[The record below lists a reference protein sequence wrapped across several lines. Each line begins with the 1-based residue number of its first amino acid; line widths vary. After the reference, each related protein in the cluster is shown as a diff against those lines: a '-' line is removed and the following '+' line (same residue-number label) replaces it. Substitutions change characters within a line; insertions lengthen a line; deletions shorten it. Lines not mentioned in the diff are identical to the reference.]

1 MKRRKRHKRLFNQ
14 KSEIMIEIQN
24 LKVKEICESP
34 MNPRKRFE
42 KADIEELAKNIA
54 EQGLLQPIT
63 VRPPRDG
70 METFEKID
78 KDGKAHGFK
87 YEVVC
92 GARRF
97 RAINHLGWKEVPAI
111 VREMTDAE
119 AFDAMI
125 TENLQRKD
133 VDPIDEAVAFSEL
146 MRKGQSVKEL
156 AARFGKSERYIQ
168 DRTKLCGL
176 IKELQKELTK
186 GHIPLVG
193 AIYLAKCDEDTQRSF
208 YDDEIDGCFDDD
220 DTDCYP
226 YSDIK
231 EFVTRS
237 FHLLANTEWMK
248 EGEEESWN
256 DEKDVPKCKGCEFNT
271 ASHGCL
277 FYEMKGDAECTKESC
292 FEKKELVFRKWK
304 LMQMYDKMLKNGEEY
319 TPDKIIVIESEYP
332 SCKRDDE
339 KEKFDEAVEF
349 LKQSLPDVQIMSYR
363 DFNGQCYYKEDDERL
378 QKMLAEG
385 KVFKTVRLYEDWHRF
400 TIEYLYKGGVNRDT
414 EEKTDEELLKIDL
427 DKATSKNTEKLDGEF
442 MKICNELTNDDFD
455 GHPELLN
462 QIIKLMVFDYCPY
475 IFKNKAGISDE
486 EKMDAFLNDPKRLS
500 EVMREAARSFLT
512 KYSFYA
518 SMGVALRKKVVR
530 ELMPETYEELVK
542 KYEEK
547 LGNAV
552 EKIRAKYGEK

>member
-1 MKRRKRHKRLFNQ
+1 
-14 KSEIMIEIQN
+14 MIEIQN

-34 MNPRKRFE
+34 MNPRTRFE

-63 VRPPRDG
+63 VRTPHAMGFD
-70 METFEKID
+70 TFEKID
-78 KDGKAHGFK
+78 KDGKAHEFK

-111 VREMTDAE
+111 VRDMTDAE

-186 GHIPLVG
+186 GHIPLIG
-193 AIYLAKCDEDTQRSF
+193 AIYLAKCDEGIQRDF
-208 YDDEIDGCFDDD
+208 YKEEIDGCFEDDD
-220 DTDCYP
+220 KDCYP

-231 EFVTRS
+231 DFVTRS
-237 FHLLANTEWMK
+237 FRTLKSTMWMQDD
-248 EGEEESWN
+248 EEESWN

-277 FYEMKGDAECTKESC
+277 FYEMKGDAECTRESC
-292 FEKKELVFRKWK
+292 FEKKMLVYRRWK
-304 LMQMYDKMLKNGEEY
+304 LMQMYDKLLKKGEECAS
-319 TPDKIIVIESEYP
+319 DKVIVIEEECP
-332 SCKRDDE
+332 SWKRDEE
-339 KEKFDEAVEF
+339 KEEF
-349 LKQSLPDVQIMSYR
+349 ERATEFMKASFPDVKIMSLS
-363 DFNGQCYYKEDDERL
+363 DFGGTCYYKEDDERL
-378 QKMLAEG
+378 QKMLFEG
-385 KVFKTVRLYEDWHRF
+385 EVFKTVMLYDNWHRLSF
-400 TIEYLYKGGVNRDT
+400 TFRYKKNVDMYTAG
-414 EEKTDEELLKIDL
+414 KTDDELMRIDL
-427 DKATSKNTEKLDGEF
+427 DKAEEKNTEKLDGEL
-442 MKICNELTNDDFD
+442 MKVCKDLTNESFE
-455 GHPELLN
+455 GHKELLDN
-462 QIIKLMVFDYCPY
+462 IVKRIVLDACPY
-475 IFKNKAGISDE
+475 VFRNSAGISDE
-486 EKMDAFLNDPKRLS
+486 EKMDALLNDKKRMS
-500 EVMREAARSFLT
+500 EVTREAAKEFVT
-512 KYSFYA
+512 KYSYYV
-518 SMGVALRKKVVR
+518 SMGAALRKKVVS
-530 ELMPETYEELVK
+530 ELMPEAYDELVK

-547 LGNAV
+547 LEKEKA
-552 EKIRAKYGEK
+552 KIRAKYE

>member
-1 MKRRKRHKRLFNQ
+1 
-14 KSEIMIEIQN
+14 MIEIQN
-24 LKVKEICESP
+24 LKVKEICESL
-34 MNPRKRFE
+34 MNPRTRFE

-63 VRPPRDG
+63 VRTPSHMDA
-70 METFEKID
+70 ETFEKID

-111 VREMTDAE
+111 VRDMTDAE

-186 GHIPLVG
+186 GHIPLIG
-193 AIYLAKCDEDTQRSF
+193 AIYLAKCDEDIQRDF
-208 YDDEIDGCFDDD
+208 YKEIDGCFEDDD
-220 DTDCYP
+220 KDCYP

-231 EFVTRS
+231 DFVTRS
-237 FHLLANTEWMK
+237 FRTLKSTMWMQDD
-248 EGEEESWN
+248 EEESWN

-277 FYEMKGDAECTKESC
+277 FYEMKGDAECTRESC
-292 FEKKELVFRKWK
+292 FEKKMLVYRRWK
-304 LMQMYDKMLKNGEEY
+304 LMQMYDKLLKKGEEC
-319 TPDKIIVIESEYP
+319 TSDKVIVIEEECP
-332 SCKRDDE
+332 SWIRDED
-339 KEKFDEAVEF
+339 KEEF
-349 LKQSLPDVQIMSYR
+349 ERATEFMKASFPDVKIMSLS
-363 DFNGQCYYKEDDERL
+363 DFGGTCYYKEDDERL
-378 QKMLAEG
+378 QKMLFEG
-385 KVFKTVRLYEDWHRF
+385 EVFKTVMLYDNWHRLSF
-400 TIEYLYKGGVNRDT
+400 TFRYKKNVDMYTAG
-414 EEKTDEELLKIDL
+414 KTDDELMRIDL
-427 DKATSKNTEKLDGEF
+427 DKAEEKNTEKLDGEL
-442 MKICNELTNDDFD
+442 MKVCKDLTNESFE
-455 GHPELLN
+455 GHKELLDN
-462 QIIKLMVFDYCPY
+462 IVKMIVLDACPY
-475 IFKNKAGISDE
+475 VFKNSAGISDE
-486 EKMDAFLNDPKRLS
+486 EKMDALLNDKKRMS
-500 EVMREAARSFLT
+500 EVTREAAREFVT
-512 KYSFYA
+512 KYSYYVSLGA
-518 SMGVALRKKVVR
+518 VRKKVVS
-530 ELMPETYEELVK
+530 ELMPETYDELVK

-547 LGNAV
+547 LEKEKA
-552 EKIRAKYGEK
+552 KIRAKYE

>member
-1 MKRRKRHKRLFNQ
+1 
-14 KSEIMIEIQN
+14 MIEIQN

-34 MNPRKRFE
+34 MNPRTRFE

-54 EQGLLQPIT
+54 TQGLLQPIT
-63 VRPPRDG
+63 VRTPSH
-70 METFEKID
+70 MEAETFEKID

-111 VREMTDAE
+111 VRDMTDAE

-186 GHIPLVG
+186 GHIPLIG
-193 AIYLAKCDEDTQRSF
+193 AIYLAKCDEDIQRSF
-208 YDDEIDGCFDDD
+208 YEDEIDGCFDDD

-237 FHLLANTEWMK
+237 FRLLANAEWTK

-256 DEKDVPKCKGCEFNT
+256 DKKEVPKCKGCEFNT

-277 FYEMKGDAECTKESC
+277 FYEMKGNGECTKESC

-319 TPDKIIVIESEYP
+319 TPDKIIVIESECP
-332 SCKRDDE
+332 SWKRDEE
-339 KEKFDEAVEF
+339 KEKYEDANEY
-349 LKQSLPDVQIMSYR
+349 LKDALHNVKIMSSR
-363 DFNGQCYYKEDDERL
+363 DFSGSCYYKEEDERL
-378 QKMLAEG
+378 QKMLSEG
-385 KVFKTVRLYEDWHRF
+385 KVFKTVRLYEDWHRI
-400 TIEYLYKGGVNRDT
+400 TIEYLYKSGVNRYT
-414 EEKTDEELLKIDL
+414 AEKTEDELLAIDI
-427 DKATSKNTEKLDGEF
+427 DNATRKNAEKLDGEF
-442 MKICNELTNDDFD
+442 MKMCKELTNENFE

-462 QIIKLMVFDYCPY
+462 RIVKLIVFDACPY
-475 IFKNKAGISDE
+475 IFKNNAGVSDE
-486 EKMDAFLNDPKRLS
+486 EKMDAMLNDQERMS
-500 EVMREAARSFLT
+500 EVTREAAREFIT

-518 SMGVALRKKVVR
+518 SMGVALRKKVVS
-530 ELMPETYEELVK
+530 ELMPEAYEEMVK
-542 KYEEK
+542 KYDEK
-547 LGNAV
+547 LEKAV
-552 EKIRAKYGEK
+552 GKIREKYGEK